1 MHVAP
6 VLRLILVVLLVA
18 SSLAPGHAQE
28 AAPAPAA
35 AAPETGET
43 LRVATRVLP
52 PMVMQDKGELGGFS
66 IELWREIARR
76 LGVKS
81 VLKVEPDVRS
91 LLSSVKGGGADV
103 GIAAISI
110 TAEREK
116 EYDFSQPMLDSGLQI
131 LVPGSG
137 QSAASNPLPEL
148 LRVIFSRDIL
158 YWLGIAFLL
167 LAIPAHILWYVERD
181 HADGIIPTRDYIPGI
196 FHAMWW
202 AGSCLA
208 TQAGEMPRHWLSR
221 ILALLWMFFAIVF
234 VAYYTA
240 QLTAELTV
248 ERIQGEI
255 SGPQDLPGKL
265 VAATK
270 GSTAATYLAEIKAK
284 VEEVPNI
291 AEAYEALDKRK
302 VAAVV
307 FDAPVLQHY
316 AAHAGKGRVQVVGP
330 VFREEDYGIA
340 FPQGSPWRKRVNA
353 ALLSMREDGTFQ
365 RLYEKFFAAQ

>member
-1 MHVAP
+1 MRVSN
-6 VLRLILVVLLVA
+6 VLSL
-18 SSLAPGHAQE
+18 SLAIFASVSMIANAHAQ
-28 AAPAPAA
+28 PAA
-35 AAPETGET
+35 SPPAEAPSGDT
-43 LRVATRVLP
+43 LKVATRVLP
-52 PMVMQDKGELGGFS
+52 PMVTQENGELGGFS
-66 IELWREIARR
+66 IELWREIAAR
-76 LGVKS
+76 LGVKT
-81 VLKVEPDVRS
+81 VLKVEPDVRT
-91 LLSSVKGGGADV
+91 LLASVKGGGADV

-110 TAEREK
+110 TAERER
-116 EYDFSQPMLDSGLQI
+116 EFDFSQPMLDSGLQI
-131 LVPGSG
+131 LVSG
-137 QSAASNPLPEL
+137 AGLSTSKNPLPEL

-255 SGPQDLPGKL
+255 SGPQDLPGKV

-270 GSTAATYLAEIKAK
+270 GSTAAAYLEEITAK

-291 AEAYEALDKRK
+291 AEAYEALDRGK

-307 FDAPVLQHY
+307 FDAPILRHY

-353 ALLSMREDGTFQ
+353 ALLSMREDGSFQ
-365 RLYEKFFAAQ
+365 KLYEKFFAGP